1 MLGTWCRYPQQV
13 TAPPPLAPVPVHPS
27 ATVLVV
33 RPAPIDGHQIE
44 VLLLQ
49 RNHRGTFVAGA
60 TLYPGG
66 ALDPDDAHVRTV
78 PHQAQ
83 AAGGGD
89 DEGWATTLR
98 MSAVA
103 AARECFEEAG
113 VLLAANDDGS
123 WASSSQVSSL
133 ASAFAAGLSFS
144 DSVHA
149 AGLHVPVIRFLP
161 WGRWV
166 TPIGASRRYDTTF
179 FVVGAPVHHEVR
191 VDGVEIVG
199 AAWWSPAA
207 ALDAEAAG
215 EMRLV
220 TPTRKTLERLAAHD
234 SVHSLGL
241 YTGDPVDPVDP
252 GDPVDL
258 GGGDGGDGGD
268 GS

>member
-1 MLGTWCRYPQQV
+1 MTV
-13 TAPPPLAPVPVHPS
+13 TPPLAPVPVHLS

-33 RPAPIDGHQIE
+33 RPAPIDRQETE

-66 ALDPDDAHVRTV
+66 ALDSDDGRVRTQ
-78 PHQAQ
+78 PHSLGASGG
-83 AAGGGD
+83 AGGDASSAG
-89 DEGWATTLR
+89 DEGWVTHLR

-123 WASSSQVSSL
+123 WASSSQVSSV
-133 ASAFAAGLSFS
+133 ASAWAPQSSFS
-144 DSVHA
+144 DAVRE
-149 AGLHVPVIRFLP
+149 AGLHIPVARFLP

-166 TPIGASRRYDTTF
+166 TPIGASRRYDTVF
-179 FVVGAPVHHEVR
+179 FVVAAPAHHEVR
-191 VDGVEIVG
+191 VDGVEIVA

-215 EMRLV
+215 ELRLV
-220 TPTRKTLERLAAHD
+220 TPTRKTLERLAGYG
-234 SVHSLGL
+234 SFRSLGL
-241 YTGDPVDPVDP
+241 NDG
-252 GDPVDL
+252 GGGAAGNS
-258 GGGDGGDGGD
+258 GGGDHP
-268 GS
+268 